1 MYFRCS
7 AYNTIRARGRSYTL
21 NTSTDIPY
29 NDLITHFV
37 FGANTDV
44 GKTVLTSALVQ
55 ASYEKQA
62 KSDHKTTSSIA
73 THYIKPLQCG
83 GSDEAFIRRYAP
95 GLSSS
100 KTLFDWKTPVSPHLA
115 SRIENRPVSDDH
127 VLFTLNDHLRK
138 LKISSAS
145 TAATK
150 EILSSSSPTSYCSSS
165 IWIETAGGVL
175 SPSSSSPNNYGSH
188 HAKNSAGWG
197 WSTQADLYIPFQNR
211 SSVVLVGDGR
221 LGGISTTISS
231 LEALVNRNYTVGG
244 ILLIQDTESTSST
257 TNDMNEEAL
266 KEYIYS
272 YTSID
277 RQLEKNYG
285 GLFDNPDNSIISL
298 PKLPPEPEPL
308 NEWFASND
316 VKLPISNFVHN
327 HLLLHRQKRGQE
339 QNTNKK

>member
-21 NTSTDIPY
+21 NTSTDLSY
-29 NDLITHFV
+29 NDPITHFV

-62 KSDHKTTSSIA
+62 KSDYKTTSNIA

-138 LKISSAS
+138 LKISSSSAS
-145 TAATK
+145 KAAKK
-150 EILSSSSPTSYCSSS
+150 EISSSSSPTSYCSSS

-197 WSTQADLYIPFQNR
+197 WSTQADLYMPFKNR
-211 SSVVLVGDGR
+211 SLVVLVGDGR

-231 LEALVNRNYTVGG
+231 LEALMNRNYTIGG
-244 ILLIQDTESTSST
+244 ILLIQDTESSGST

-277 RQLEKNYG
+277 RQIEQNCG
-285 GLFDNPDNSIISL
+285 SLFDNPDNSIISL

-308 NEWFASND
+308 NEWFASNY
-316 VKLPISNFVHN
+316 VKEPISKFVHN
-327 HLLLHRQKRGQE
+327 HLFLHR
-339 QNTNKK
+339 